1 MRKIALHSLLVAL
14 LGVAALAESR
24 GLQLDFFNERLA
36 VPESERFSES
46 DYIESGVGLRFGIDQ
61 RLSYF
66 PGQYAK
72 AASAFEASIDAY
84 SFKAEIWVFLARAY
98 FYMRAPQKSKA
109 CLLEAAQV
117 MPDLR
122 EHFWDPLLNSMLGEI
137 RKRAVSLQTQVD
149 FYSKS
154 QGDFIAL
161 FRLYKFLQDYPACI
175 SVIHAAGERA
185 DRMRMLADMASSE
198 SQRSYRSEATKWDD
212 LAVSLGVELEVL
224 GVTVPARPKKERE
237 PVGEAGDQPDPQLV
251 DDTKVLQMKV
261 DYYQSEPTD
270 YRKLYDN
277 YQQLEMSKLAARVVG
292 ALDREIQR
300 VRFLADTA
308 TDFVQESQYLSEVS
322 TLAAMREELKAE
334 IDALGAAP

>member
-1 MRKIALHSLLVAL
+1 MRKIAQHALLVAL
-14 LGVAALAESR
+14 LGVMAFAQSR
-24 GLQLDFFNERLA
+24 ATRIDFLNERLT

-46 DYIESGVGLRFGIDQ
+46 DYIDSGVGLRFGIDK
-61 RLSYF
+61 RLSYI
-66 PGQYAK
+66 PGQYAE
-72 AASAFEASIDAY
+72 AASAFEVSIDAY
-84 SFKAEIWVFLARAY
+84 SFKADIWLFLARSY

-109 CLLEAAQV
+109 VLLEAAQV

-122 EHFWDPLLNSMLGEI
+122 ERFWDPLLKSMLGEI
-137 RKRAVSLQTQVD
+137 RKRAMSLQVQVD

-154 QGDFIAL
+154 QGDYLAL

-175 SVIHAAGERA
+175 SVIHAAGEKA
-185 DRMRMLADMASSE
+185 DRMRMLANMASNE
-198 SQRSYRSEATKWDD
+198 SQRSYRGEATKWDD
-212 LAVSLGVELEVL
+212 LAVSLGGELEGL

-237 PVGEAGDQPDPQLV
+237 TVDRPGDQPDPQLV
-251 DDTKVLQMKV
+251 DDTQVLQMKV
-261 DYYQSEPTD
+261 DYYQSEPAD

-277 YQQLEMSKLAARVVG
+277 YQQLGMSKLAARVVE

-308 TDFVQESQYLSEVS
+308 TDFVQESQYLSEAS
-322 TLAAMREELKAE
+322 TLVAIREELKVE